1 MGVLPL
7 LQAAVPGWVGPMV
20 AISLAIVA
28 LSFVA
33 IAAAALAATRRAA
46 VELEQLHRVV
56 EGLRQDLSPAVTA
69 VSAISNDG
77 RRLVTV
83 LSDEAEQLARAS
95 RRLREALRDR
105 LANLDAVY
113 EVLEG
118 EIEETA
124 LDVAT
129 TLRTFRTGHGWYARL
144 RRLLGGR
151 RRR

>member
-1 MGVLPL
+1 MLPL

-20 AISLAIVA
+20 AISLAIIA

>member
-1 MGVLPL
+1 
-7 LQAAVPGWVGPMV
+7 MV
-20 AISLAIVA
+20 AISLAIIA

-33 IAAAALAATRRAA
+33 IAAAALAASRRAA
-46 VELEQLHRVV
+46 AELQQLHQVM

-69 VSAISNDG
+69 VSAISHDG

-83 LSDEAEQLARAS
+83 LSDEAEQLAQAS

-129 TLRTFRTGHGWYARL
+129 ALRTFRTGHGWYARL
-144 RRLLGGR
+144 RRLMGGR

>member
-1 MGVLPL
+1 MLPL

-20 AISLAIVA
+20 AISLAIIA

-33 IAAAALAATRRAA
+33 IAAASLAASRRAA
-46 VELEQLHRVV
+46 VELRQLQRVL
-56 EGLRQDLSPAVTA
+56 EGLRQDLGPAVAA
-69 VSAISNDG
+69 VSAISTDG